1 MAIRKI
7 NEYTWNLDGKNIKL
21 RNQEDFLE
29 FVENTKDA
37 FMRVIECFMPNLKSL
52 PLSDVQ
58 DYESSF
64 PGKNIISTAKYYSLL
79 CSMLRGDFND
89 TRNPKNLER
98 FIESGRIILKVLSL
112 LRLTVYVNKY
122 DIDSD
127 EDYKL
132 IPMFVNNGAQALY
145 TSQKD
150 WIEYQKHLKFM
161 IELKSKPILELYG
174 KETKSLKEMV
184 ETTDKGK
191 PKPKAKDILINN
203 PQTYLYIDEK
213 ALFEAMLNGMT
224 KWNVHKNGIMFFGML
239 FSGDSSVCA
248 ELKKEAEKA
257 LTKHQNVRQVGVTV
271 TNESGVVIENYTQPK
286 KAVVNWSFNGNNY
299 KFRVTL
305 DENSNY
311 ELRLISKE

>member
-1 MAIRKI
+1 MAMRKI

-37 FMRVIECFMPNLKSL
+37 FMRVIERFMPNLKSL

-64 PGKNIISTAKYYSLL
+64 PGKNIISTDKYYSLL

-98 FIESGRIILKVLSL
+98 FIESGRVILKILSL

-122 DIDSD
+122 DIDAD

-145 TSQKD
+145 TSKED
-150 WIEYQKHLKFM
+150 WIEYQKHLKFI
-161 IELKSKPILELYG
+161 IELKSRPIMELYG
-174 KETKSLKEMV
+174 RETKSLKEIV
-184 ETTDKGK
+184 ETAEKGK
-191 PKPKAKDILINN
+191 PKPKPKAILINN
-203 PQTYLYIDEK
+203 PQNYLYVDENVLLD
-213 ALFEAMLNGMT
+213 AILNGMT
-224 KWNVHKNGIMFFGML
+224 KWNVHKNGILFFGML
-239 FSGDSSVCA
+239 FSGDSALCA
-248 ELKKEAEKA
+248 TLKKEAENA
-257 LTKHQNVRQVGVTV
+257 LNKHQNVKEDCILVSTHRD
-271 TNESGVVIENYTQPK
+271 
-286 KAVVNWSFNGNNY
+286 AVVEEYIKIKKSVVNLSFNGNNY

-305 DENSNY
+305 DENRNY